1 MTSLRALGSLLLFV
15 TLAGCENGSTPGKG
29 NPEVV
34 AGATATGGSGN
45 PASGSS
51 SGGNAGALG
60 GSATGGS
67 ATAGNSGNGAES
79 GGTGGAGEP
88 PFNTDNLLLNGDAEQ
103 GNTGWTVSSP
113 STAIRAVKYGENGYP
128 GATDAGPA
136 ARGASFFDG
145 GDNPRA
151 DSHQSVDVS
160 AHAARIERGLRARLD
175 AFLGGYQDQNDT
187 ASVVLRFL
195 AADGS
200 LLSQSVLGGPYAA
213 ERLST
218 TGLLA
223 CELDAKLPPLTHT
236 IDVHLVMVRAG
247 GTGSDGYADNLSL
260 VLHN

>member
-1 MTSLRALGSLLLFV
+1 MTLLRALGSLLLLF
-15 TLAGCENGSTPGKG
+15 TLVGCNDGSTPSKG
-29 NPEVV
+29 SSDAV
-34 AGATATGGSGN
+34 AGTTATGGSSSN
-45 PASGSS
+45 TSGSG
-51 SGGNAGALG
+51 SGGNAGAPG
-60 GSATGGS
+60 GSASGGS
-67 ATAGNSGNGAES
+67 ATAGGSGGGNGGS
-79 GGTGGAGEP
+79 GGTSEP
-88 PFNTDNLLLNGDAEQ
+88 PFSTDNLLLNGDAEQ
-103 GNTGWTVSSP
+103 GNTGWMVAGS
-113 STAIRAVKYGENGYP
+113 STAIRAAKYGENGYP
-128 GATDAGPA
+128 GATDPGPGQ
-136 ARGASFFDG
+136 RGASFFDG

-160 AHAARIERGLRARLD
+160 AYAARIERGLHARLN

-200 LLSQSVLGGPYAA
+200 LLAQSVLGGPYPA

-223 CELDAKLPPLTHT
+223 YELDVQLPPLTHT